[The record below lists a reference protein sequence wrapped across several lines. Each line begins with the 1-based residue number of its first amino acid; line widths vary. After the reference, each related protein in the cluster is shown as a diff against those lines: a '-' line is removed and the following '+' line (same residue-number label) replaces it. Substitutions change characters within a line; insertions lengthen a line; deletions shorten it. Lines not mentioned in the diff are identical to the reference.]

1 MSKNH
6 NIATPELVARYMK
19 AGVNIMLIGD
29 HGVGKTSVVRK
40 ACELLGYN
48 LKEFNG
54 ALMEPYIDLIGIPDI
69 DKSTDGEKTLSMVNQ
84 KSLRDAHVVFMDEYN
99 RARVETKNAT
109 MTMVN
114 DHQLNGEDLPNL
126 KSVVA
131 ACNPSESNVTG
142 SKYSV
147 GSVDPAQMDR
157 FTIKLTMSN
166 RVDKKY
172 LIKAL
177 GKKNLATVLADW
189 QNSLEFDKDDKG
201 KSKAPYVSPRTI
213 ERLGK
218 IFLLFPEVS
227 TVWHVL
233 GDDANM
239 LNTNSLAKNMLTALN
254 KDTLAEERSE
264 EIRSELADGETLDD
278 MLQKHINTVST
289 SKTKKKKR
297 EAVNNA
303 MGFVIN
309 DYDDL
314 SDKEKVEAVMYIVH
328 AATA

>member
-1 MSKNH
+1 
-6 NIATPELVARYMK
+6 
-19 AGVNIMLIGD
+19 
-29 HGVGKTSVVRK
+29 
-40 ACELLGYN
+40 
-48 LKEFNG
+48 
-54 ALMEPYIDLIGIPDI
+54 
-69 DKSTDGEKTLSMVNQ
+69 
-84 KSLRDAHVVFMDEYN
+84 
-99 RARVETKNAT
+99 
-109 MTMVN
+109 
-114 DHQLNGEDLPNL
+114 
-126 KSVVA
+126 
-131 ACNPSESNVTG
+131 
-142 SKYSV
+142 
-147 GSVDPAQMDR
+147 
-157 FTIKLTMSN
+157 MSN

-189 QNSLEFDKDDKG
+189 QNSLEFDKDEKG
-201 KSKAPYVSPRTI
+201 NNKAPYISPRTI

-233 GDDANM
+233 GDDANR

-278 MLQKHINTVST
+278 MLQKHIDTVST